1 MRWTRHFT
9 ENAWLKSLSIAIALM
24 LWLFVRA
31 EEKAELV
38 LRVPIRFVNVS
49 EQLVL
54 MGEAV
59 PQVQIVV
66 DGPRTL
72 VAQVDRAA
80 APYTVDLAEAGPG
93 AFEVRI
99 APDRLPLPRG
109 VEVSRIIPSVIE
121 AELRRTKRYR
131 LPVQA
136 RLNGVLANGH
146 EVGGVEIEPST
157 VEIVT
162 AEGELD
168 TAETI
173 RTEPISVQ
181 DRRSDWNG
189 SVPLDL
195 AGLNVKSVT
204 SREVD
209 VFLRVVPRMTERT
222 LQGVAVEVRGPGGPY
237 SARPQVVNLKIMGP
251 EALLRNISASSLSAT
266 IDLSGSLQKA
276 TPLPVRVRLPD
287 QVVLL
292 EVTPPRV
299 QVVPAR

>member
-1 MRWTRHFT
+1 MRWTRLFT
-9 ENAWLKSLSIAIALM
+9 ENIWLKSLSIAIALV

-31 EEKAELV
+31 EEKSELV
-38 LRVPIRFVNVS
+38 LRVPIRFTNVPDG
-49 EQLVL
+49 LVL
-54 MGEAV
+54 MGDAV

-72 VAQVDRAA
+72 VAQVDRTAV
-80 APYTVDLAEAGPG
+80 PYTVDLADATPG

-99 APDRLPLPRG
+99 APDKLPLPRG
-109 VEVSRIIPSVIE
+109 VEVSRIIPSVVE

-136 RLNGVLANGH
+136 RLTGNLAAGH

-157 VEIVT
+157 IEIVT

-189 SVPLDL
+189 SIPLDL

-222 LQGVAVEVRGPGGPY
+222 LRGVAVEVRGPGGPY
-237 SARPQVVNLKIMGP
+237 AARPRMVDLKIMGP
-251 EALLRNISASSLSAT
+251 EALLRNVGASSLTAT
-266 IDLSGSLQKA
+266 IDLTGVLQRS

-292 EVTPPRV
+292 EVSPPRV
-299 QVVPAR
+299 QVSPDR